1 MKNKVLFTF
10 LVCLGTFI
18 SAMAQTVPN
27 SSFENWVSFTN
38 YLNLTLTTPATLD
51 TTTCQIPQNW
61 TTSDEITNGNVFGHK
76 VLVTQ
81 TANSY
86 VGSSAIQLRT
96 DTLSAL
102 LYGLPTGFPD
112 PYPIDFVCPGFA
124 VCGSF
129 PINLTAFVSFGATFN
144 PALLPGAG
152 IPVNARYSK
161 IGGYMKYTPVGGDSA
176 YVVAILRQGTT
187 VVATATYTRN
197 TTDAGY
203 TYFEAP
209 FIYQNCLLPDTMV
222 YTISSGNPYSLTGV
236 ALGNQSGLHI
246 GSTLLAD
253 SIFLGDSIVYGIS
266 YPVNDSTHTIENT
279 PVSIGVTA
287 NDSSCDN
294 GPLTISAG
302 GLSPKHGTIT
312 INGDSVVYTPAGNYS
327 GMDTF
332 DYYEAVGTGPV
343 DSAQVTVR
351 VVPYPAGINELGENK
366 TRIYPN
372 PASDKLYINASST
385 AVSELR
391 VIDMLGNVMKVENFS
406 GSTSVNVSGLSN
418 GLYIIQFSGADGK
431 MISSSRFTVIK

>member
-1 MKNKVLFTF
+1 MKNKVLFT
-10 LVCLGTFI
+10 LLACLGALI
-18 SAMAQTVPN
+18 STSAQTIPN
-27 SSFENWVSFTN
+27 SSFETWVSFTN
-38 YLNLTLTTPATLD
+38 YLDLTLTNPATLD

-129 PINLTAFVSFGATFN
+129 PINLTAFVSLGATFN

-161 IGGYMKYTPVGGDSA
+161 IGGYMKYAPVGGDSA

-197 TTDAGY
+197 TTDTGY

-222 YTISSGNPYSLTGV
+222 YTVSSGNPYSLTGV

-246 GSTLLAD
+246 GSTLLVD
-253 SIFLGDSIVYGIS
+253 SIYLGSTEVYGIA
-266 YPVNDSTHTIENT
+266 YPKNDSVHTNINT
-279 PVSIGVTA
+279 AVTIGVLA
-287 NDSSCDN
+287 GDSSCDASPVSLDSVST
-294 GPLTISAG
+294 PLHGGTAVIS
-302 GLSPKHGTIT
+302 
-312 INGDSVVYTPAGNYS
+312 GDSIIYTPAHGFI
-327 GMDTF
+327 GLDTF
-332 DYYEAVGTGPV
+332 TYYAAVGIGPWAT
-343 DSAQVTVR
+343 AQV
-351 VVPYPAGINELGENK
+351 VVDVTGYALGISNTAEAK
-366 TRIYPN
+366 TTIYPN
-372 PASDKLYINASST
+372 PASTKLSIYNTNPAIYD
-385 AVSELR
+385 LH
-391 VIDMLGNVMKVENFS
+391 IYDMLGNVMKTEVI
-406 GSTSVNVSGLSN
+406 STTTTIDVSGFSN